1 MNSAERFANR
11 LSVSIET
18 TINPNL
24 GLGVAGRRLPG
35 TFSSPDLSMMLV
47 VLLWGSNFAIIKA
60 SLREVSPLTF
70 TALRFSLATVL
81 LLGLLRW
88 YEGSLALPRGHFA
101 RMLWLGLIGNTGYQ
115 ILFVNGLA
123 RTTSANGSLIISSTP
138 IIVALAG
145 NLIGL
150 ERINRYIII
159 GMSLAFSGIL
169 IVMLSRGAA
178 VSSRTVTGD
187 LLVLGSSFCWAIYVL
202 GMKAVSHEISP
213 LKATTYSLVTGMP
226 GLLLLGLPGIVRT
239 DWTQVGPTAVGGILY
254 SSIFALVVCYLLH
267 NRAVRLIGG
276 VRTTIYGCI
285 IPIVAALVA
294 WPMLG
299 ERPTAAQGAGAALII
314 SGVFIS
320 GRKQRSK

>member
-1 MNSAERFANR
+1 MVVRGS
-11 LSVSIET
+11 
-18 TINPNL
+18 
-24 GLGVAGRRLPG
+24 RLPG
-35 TFSSPDLSMMLV
+35 VFSSPDMSMMLV

-60 SLREVSPLTF
+60 SLKEVAPLTF
-70 TALRFSLATVL
+70 TGLRFSLATVL

-88 YEGSLALPRGHFA
+88 REGSLALPRGNFL

-115 ILFVNGLA
+115 ILFVHGLA

-145 NLIGL
+145 SLIGL

-169 IVMLSRGAA
+169 IVMLNRGAS
-178 VSSRTVTGD
+178 VSSDTLTGD

-202 GMKAVSHEISP
+202 GMRAVSHEVSP
-213 LKATTYSLVTGMP
+213 LKATTYTLVTGMP
-226 GLLLLGLPGIVRT
+226 GLLLIGLPGIVTT
-239 DWTQVGPTAVGGILY
+239 DWSEVSSVAIGGILY

-285 IPIVAALVA
+285 IPVVAALVA

-299 ERPTAAQGAGAALII
+299 ERPNAAQAMGAALII
-314 SGVFIS
+314 SGVVIS
-320 GRKQRSK
+320 GRKPRGQ

>member
-1 MNSAERFANR
+1 M
-11 LSVSIET
+11 SIET
-18 TINPNL
+18 AVNQGI
-24 GLGVAGRRLPG
+24 GLRVRQGRMPG
-35 TFSSPDLSMMLV
+35 IYSSPDLSMVLV
-47 VLLWGSNFAIIKA
+47 VLLWGSNFAIIKV
-60 SLREVSPLTF
+60 SLKDLGPMPF
-70 TALRFSLATVL
+70 TALRFSLATL
-81 LLGLLRW
+81 LLLALLRW
-88 YEGSLALPRGHFA
+88 REGSLALPKGQFF

-115 ILFVNGLA
+115 ILFINGLA

-145 NLIGL
+145 SLIGL

-169 IVMLSRGAA
+169 IVMLNRGAS
-178 VSSRTVTGD
+178 VSSDTLTGD

-202 GMKAVSHEISP
+202 GMRAVSHEISP
-213 LKATTYSLVTGMP
+213 LKATTYTLVTGMP
-226 GLLLLGLPGIVRT
+226 GLLLIGLPGIVTT
-239 DWTQVGPTAVGGILY
+239 DWSEVSSVAIGGILY

-285 IPIVAALVA
+285 IPVVAALVA

-299 ERPTAAQGAGAALII
+299 ERPNAAQAMGAALII
-314 SGVFIS
+314 SGVVIS
-320 GRKQRSK
+320 GRKPRGQ

>member
-1 MNSAERFANR
+1 
-11 LSVSIET
+11 VSIENA
-18 TINPNL
+18 INQSIDLKVRQMREP
-24 GLGVAGRRLPG
+24 GV
-35 TFSSPDLSMMLV
+35 FSSPDLSMMLV

-70 TALRFSLATVL
+70 TALRFSLATAL

-88 YEGSLALPRGHFA
+88 REGSLALPRGNFL

-145 NLIGL
+145 SLIGL

-169 IVMLSRGAA
+169 IVMLNRGAS
-178 VSSRTVTGD
+178 VSTETMTGD

-202 GMKAVSHEISP
+202 GMKAVSHEVSP
-213 LKATTYSLVTGMP
+213 LKATTYTLITGMP
-226 GLLLLGLPGIVRT
+226 GLLLIGLPGIVTT
-239 DWTQVGPTAVGGILY
+239 DWNAVGGGAIGGILY

-285 IPIVAALVA
+285 IPVVAALVA

-299 ERPTAAQGAGAALII
+299 ERPNAAQAMGAALII
-314 SGVFIS
+314 SGVVIS
-320 GRKQRSK
+320 GRKPRGQ